1 MGFHEIAK
9 YYYSPGWHEPGTML
23 EFFINKSL
31 FERLPS
37 DLQGI
42 ITTAGS
48 AVAYWVF
55 NEMEARN
62 ARALADFLEMGVDIR
77 QFPAE
82 VLRQLRVYT
91 QEALSEI
98 TNRDPFSQKVYASYR
113 DFQRRAANYSIIT
126 EKAYYG
132 KIQSEGKLKLR

>member
-1 MGFHEIAK
+1 
-9 YYYSPGWHEPGTML
+9 ML

-98 TNRDPFSQKVYASYR
+98 TNRDPFSKKVYASYR